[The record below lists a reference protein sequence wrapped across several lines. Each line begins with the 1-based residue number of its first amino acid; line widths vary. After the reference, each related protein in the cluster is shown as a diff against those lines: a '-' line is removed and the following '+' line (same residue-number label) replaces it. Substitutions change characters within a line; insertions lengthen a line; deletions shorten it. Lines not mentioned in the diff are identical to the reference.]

1 MAPAAGADATQ
12 PRRGINRGTAS
23 DSARCWRAQRGEL
36 LDTPPPGL
44 DKAIAIAIV
53 VQFVERTPEH
63 MPPLGWRK
71 HKDGKQ
77 AKGAAAPK
85 TPKEPNKSSAT
96 STLQAALFDLMTR
109 HNKASC
115 TFTEIYQHITRWF
128 RPYSSSD
135 IKFALNTVLL
145 NTLSPSWLTEELKN
159 GKRHYKVKDN
169 VLERMKV
176 ARASRRSR
184 NEANECRPKKRKK
197 RGKVA
202 AQAAAA
208 ESAEPAE
215 PAERRPKKR
224 KKRGKV
230 AAKAA
235 APVAN
240 VLVAADA
247 AICASCSARSVVTG
261 AYFYPFCSRFC
272 QTQAQRTA
280 AASTGPTDA
289 AGTRAESDDAQKSG
303 TALDEWECSNDTGNP
318 TPSPADAQQPRSDAP
333 AAAPRAMPSNNA
345 AVGFSDRHEDG
356 NTSLCSIEVH
366 VEFGAWNLRPI
377 KFNTWPEDNVSRVAE
392 AVKAAMCWND
402 IELRVSDGVKVA
414 KGTVA
419 MDVPLESLPP
429 TAGREYVLL
438 RAAEV
443 MELDS
448 DSD

>member
-1 MAPAAGADATQ
+1 
-12 PRRGINRGTAS
+12 
-23 DSARCWRAQRGEL
+23 
-36 LDTPPPGL
+36 
-44 DKAIAIAIV
+44 
-53 VQFVERTPEH
+53 

-77 AKGAAAPK
+77 AKGAAPK
-85 TPKEPNKSSAT
+85 TPKEPEPNKFSAT

-128 RPYSSSD
+128 RPNSFRPRYSSSD

-145 NTLSPSWLTEELKN
+145 NTLSPSWLTEEFKN
-159 GKRHYKVKDN
+159 GKRHYKVKDD

-176 ARASRRSR
+176 
-184 NEANECRPKKRKK
+184 EWEEKGGRKIEW
-197 RGKVA
+197 
-202 AQAAAA
+202 AAAA
-208 ESAEPAE
+208 VEPSAESLPFLRSGPGASPPPPSNRGLVRVTARRGRELAATESAEPAE

-235 APVAN
+235 ALVAN

-247 AICASCSARSVVTG
+247 AICASCSAQSVATG

-345 AVGFSDRHEDG
+345 AVGFSDRHEDS

-377 KFNTWPEDNVSRVAE
+377 KFNTWPEDKVSRVAE

-402 IELRVSDGVKVA
+402 IELRVSDGFKVA

-419 MDVPLESLPP
+419 MDVPLESLPR

>member
-1 MAPAAGADATQ
+1 
-12 PRRGINRGTAS
+12 
-23 DSARCWRAQRGEL
+23 
-36 LDTPPPGL
+36 
-44 DKAIAIAIV
+44 
-53 VQFVERTPEH
+53 

-77 AKGAAAPK
+77 AKGAAPK
-85 TPKEPNKSSAT
+85 TPKQPEPNKFSAT

-145 NTLSPSWLTEELKN
+145 NTLSPSWLTEEFKN
-159 GKRHYKVKDN
+159 GKRHYKIKDD

-176 ARASRRSR
+176 
-184 NEANECRPKKRKK
+184 EWEEKGGRKIEW
-197 RGKVA
+197 
-202 AQAAAA
+202 AAAA
-208 ESAEPAE
+208 VEPSAESLPFFLRSGPGASPPPPSNRGLVRVTARRGRELAATESAEPAE

-247 AICASCSARSVVTG
+247 AICASCSAQSVATG

-345 AVGFSDRHEDG
+345 AVGFSDWHEDS

-377 KFNTWPEDNVSRVAE
+377 KFNTWPEDKVSRVAE

-402 IELRVSDGVKVA
+402 IDLRVSDGFKVA

-419 MDVPLESLPP
+419 MDVPLESLPR